1 MLIVLVNRVIYKL
14 KMHISPSNP
23 VIKKV
28 LNDFLVK
35 ELYDY
40 TETAYDTD
48 NVVYRVYGNEAAKE
62 FRFAFKCNCAKQILA
77 AGGKEMLEDLYKD
90 YLIPESEWDPDFD
103 VTLRIDLG
111 SMPKT

>member
-1 MLIVLVNRVIYKL
+1 
-14 KMHISPSNP
+14 MHISPSNP

-48 NVVYRVYGNEAAKE
+48 NVVYRVYGNEDAKE

-77 AGGKEMLEDLYKD
+77 AGGKEML
-90 YLIPESEWDPDFD
+90 
-103 VTLRIDLG
+103 
-111 SMPKT
+111 